1 MEPNWNENQ
10 PIYRQLRD
18 RVVDMILENIL
29 GEGDALPS
37 VRNVAAEYQINPLT
51 VLKAYQALQDEGLV
65 EKRRGRGMFVCEG
78 AVRKLRSSEKEQFL
92 EQEWPE
98 IVERIRRLG
107 LDPDD
112 LLQAIKGK
120 GDK

>member
-1 MEPNWNENQ
+1 
-10 PIYRQLRD
+10 
-18 RVVDMILENIL
+18 
-29 GEGDALPS
+29 
-37 VRNVAAEYQINPLT
+37 
-51 VLKAYQALQDEGLV
+51 
-65 EKRRGRGMFVCEG
+65 
-78 AVRKLRSSEKEQFL
+78 VRKLRSSEKEQFL